1 MSTVVFIG
9 GRNIARSIRTPGLL
23 AVSLLQPVIWLAL
36 FSQTFRGLGGV
47 AQFRAQ
53 GYHDY
58 LSFFTPGM
66 VVLSMLF
73 TGLQSGMATVSDID
87 SGMMD
92 KFLASPV
99 RRLTILAGRVWADAI
114 AMLVQGA
121 IIVVIA
127 TAMGVRAATGPA
139 GAIALIALAAAFGVI
154 WAALSNLVALLTR
167 NAELTMALGFLLT
180 LPVLFMSSAFFP
192 LRLQPAWLQRVAD
205 ANPAA
210 YVITTGQQLLNSGN
224 NTPQDMRTVIALSAA
239 AVIAIPAALLA
250 FRKV

>member
-9 GRNIARSIRTPGLL
+9 GRNITRSVRAPMLL

-36 FSQTFRGLGGV
+36 FSQTFRGLGDV

-53 GYHDY
+53 GYRDY

-73 TGLQSGMATVSDID
+73 TGLQSGMATMSDID

-99 RRLTILAGRVWADAI
+99 RRLTILAGRVWADTLT
-114 AMLVQGA
+114 MLAQGA
-121 IIVVIA
+121 IILVIA
-127 TAMGVRAATGPA
+127 TAMGVRATPGPA
-139 GAIALIALAAAFGVI
+139 GAVALIALATAFGVI

-210 YVITTGQQLLNSGN
+210 YVITTGQQLLNTGN
-224 NTPQDMRTVIALSAA
+224 NAPQDVRTIIALAAA
-239 AVIAIPAALLA
+239 AVIAIPATLLA

>member
-9 GRNIARSIRTPGLL
+9 GRTITRSVRAPMLL

-36 FSQTFRGLGGV
+36 FSQTFRGLGDV

-53 GYHDY
+53 GYRDY

-73 TGLQSGMATVSDID
+73 TGLQSGMATMSDID

-99 RRLTILAGRVWADAI
+99 RRLTILAGRVWADTLT
-114 AMLVQGA
+114 MLAQGA
-121 IIVVIA
+121 IILVIA

-139 GAIALIALAAAFGVI
+139 GAVALIALATAFGVI
-154 WAALSNLVALLTR
+154 WAALSNLVALVTR

-192 LRLQPAWLQRVAD
+192 LGLQPAWLQRVAD

-210 YVITTGQQLLNSGN
+210 YVITTGQQLLNTGN
-224 NTPQDMRTVIALSAA
+224 NAPQDVRTIIALAAA
-239 AVIAIPAALLA
+239 AVIAIPATLLA

>member
-9 GRNIARSIRTPGLL
+9 GRNIARSVRAPMLL
-23 AVSLLQPVIWLAL
+23 AISLLQPVIWLAL
-36 FSQTFRGLGGV
+36 FSQTFRGLGDV

-53 GYHDY
+53 GYRDY

-73 TGLQSGMATVSDID
+73 TGLQSGMATMSDID

-92 KFLASPV
+92 KFLVSPV
-99 RRLTILAGRVWADAI
+99 RRLTILAGRVWADTLT
-114 AMLVQGA
+114 MLAQGA
-121 IIVVIA
+121 IILVIA
-127 TAMGVRAATGPA
+127 TAMGVRATPGPA
-139 GAIALIALAAAFGVI
+139 GAVALIALATAFGVI
-154 WAALSNLVALLTR
+154 WAALSNLAALLTR

-210 YVITTGQQLLNSGN
+210 YVITAGQQLLNTGYN
-224 NTPQDMRTVIALSAA
+224 APQDVRTIIALAAA
-239 AVIAIPAALLA
+239 AVIAIPATLLA

>member
-9 GRNIARSIRTPGLL
+9 GRNITRSVRAPMLL
-23 AVSLLQPVIWLAL
+23 AISLLQPVIWLAL
-36 FSQTFRGLGGV
+36 FSQTFRGLGDV
-47 AQFRAQ
+47 AQFRAE
-53 GYHDY
+53 GYRDY

-73 TGLQSGMATVSDID
+73 TGLQSGMATMSDID

-92 KFLASPV
+92 KFLVSPV
-99 RRLTILAGRVWADAI
+99 RRLTILAGRVWADTLT
-114 AMLVQGA
+114 MLAQGA
-121 IIVVIA
+121 IILVIA

-139 GAIALIALAAAFGVI
+139 GAVALIALATAFGVI
-154 WAALSNLVALLTR
+154 WAALSNLAALVTR

-210 YVITTGQQLLNSGN
+210 YVITTGQQLLNTGSN
-224 NTPQDMRTVIALSAA
+224 APQDVRTIIALAAA
-239 AVIAIPAALLA
+239 AVIAIPATLLA

>member
-9 GRNIARSIRTPGLL
+9 GRNITRSVRAPMLL

-36 FSQTFRGLGGV
+36 FSQTFRGLGDV

-53 GYHDY
+53 GYRDY

-73 TGLQSGMATVSDID
+73 TGLQSGMATMSDID

-92 KFLASPV
+92 KFLVSPV
-99 RRLTILAGRVWADAI
+99 RRLTILAGRVWADTLT
-114 AMLVQGA
+114 MLAQGA
-121 IIVVIA
+121 IILVIA
-127 TAMGVRAATGPA
+127 TAMGVRATPGPA
-139 GAIALIALAAAFGVI
+139 GAVALIALATAFGVI
-154 WAALSNLVALLTR
+154 WAALSNLAALLTR

-224 NTPQDMRTVIALSAA
+224 NAPQDVRTIIALAAA
-239 AVIAIPAALLA
+239 AVIAIPATLLA

>member
-9 GRNIARSIRTPGLL
+9 GRNITRSVRAPMLL
-23 AVSLLQPVIWLAL
+23 AVSLLQPVMWLAL
-36 FSQTFRGLGGV
+36 FSQTFRGLGDV
-47 AQFRAQ
+47 AQFRAE
-53 GYHDY
+53 GYRDY

-73 TGLQSGMATVSDID
+73 TGLQSGMATMSDID

-99 RRLTILAGRVWADAI
+99 RRLTILAGRVCADTLT
-114 AMLVQGA
+114 MLAQGA
-121 IIVVIA
+121 IILVIA
-127 TAMGVRAATGPA
+127 TAMGVRAAPGPA
-139 GAIALIALAAAFGVI
+139 GAVALIALATAFGVI
-154 WAALSNLVALLTR
+154 CAALSNLAALLTR

-192 LRLQPAWLQRVAD
+192 LGLQPAWLQRVAD

-210 YVITTGQQLLNSGN
+210 YVITAGQQLLNTGN
-224 NTPQDMRTVIALSAA
+224 NAPQDVRTIIALAAA
-239 AVIAIPAALLA
+239 AVIAIPTTLLA

>member
-9 GRNIARSIRTPGLL
+9 GRNITRSVRAPMLL

-36 FSQTFRGLGGV
+36 FSQTFRGLGDV
-47 AQFRAQ
+47 AQFRAE
-53 GYHDY
+53 GYRDY
-58 LSFFTPGM
+58 LSFFAPGM

-73 TGLQSGMATVSDID
+73 TGLQSGMATMSDID

-92 KFLASPV
+92 KFLVSPV
-99 RRLTILAGRVWADAI
+99 RRLTILAGRVGADTLT
-114 AMLVQGA
+114 MLAQGA
-121 IIVVIA
+121 IILVIA
-127 TAMGVRAATGPA
+127 TAMGVRATPGPA
-139 GAIALIALAAAFGVI
+139 GAVALIALATAFGVI

-210 YVITTGQQLLNSGN
+210 YVITTGQQLLNTGN
-224 NTPQDMRTVIALSAA
+224 NAPQDVRTIIALAAA
-239 AVIAIPAALLA
+239 AVIAIPATLLA

>member
-9 GRNIARSIRTPGLL
+9 GRNIARSVRAPMLL

-36 FSQTFRGLGGV
+36 FSQTFRGLGDV

-53 GYHDY
+53 GYRDY

-73 TGLQSGMATVSDID
+73 TGLQSGMATMSDID

-92 KFLASPV
+92 KFLVSPV
-99 RRLTILAGRVWADAI
+99 RRLTILAGRVWADTLT
-114 AMLVQGA
+114 MLAQGA
-121 IIVVIA
+121 IILVIA

-139 GAIALIALAAAFGVI
+139 GAVALIALATAFGVI

-192 LRLQPAWLQRVAD
+192 LRLQPAWLQRVAG

-210 YVITTGQQLLNSGN
+210 YVITTGQQLLNTGN
-224 NTPQDMRTVIALSAA
+224 NAPQDVRTIIALAAA
-239 AVIAIPAALLA
+239 AVIAIPATLLA

>member
-9 GRNIARSIRTPGLL
+9 GRNITRSVRAPMLL

-36 FSQTFRGLGGV
+36 FAQTFGGLGDV

-53 GYHDY
+53 GYRDY

-73 TGLQSGMATVSDID
+73 TGLQSGMATMSDID

-99 RRLTILAGRVWADAI
+99 RRLTILAGRVGADTLT
-114 AMLVQGA
+114 MLAQGA
-121 IIVVIA
+121 IILVIA
-127 TAMGVRAATGPA
+127 TAMGVRAAPGPA
-139 GAIALIALAAAFGVI
+139 GAVALIALATAFGVI
-154 WAALSNLVALLTR
+154 WAALSNLVALVTR

-192 LRLQPAWLQRVAD
+192 LRLQPAGLQRVAD

-210 YVITTGQQLLNSGN
+210 YVITTGQQLLNTGN
-224 NTPQDMRTVIALSAA
+224 NAPQDVRTIIALAAA
-239 AVIAIPAALLA
+239 AVIAIPATLLA

>member
-9 GRNIARSIRTPGLL
+9 GRNIARSVRAPMLL
-23 AVSLLQPVIWLAL
+23 AISLLQPVIWLAL
-36 FSQTFRGLGGV
+36 FSQTFRGLGDV

-53 GYHDY
+53 GYRDY

-73 TGLQSGMATVSDID
+73 TGLQSGMATMSDID

-92 KFLASPV
+92 KFLVSPV
-99 RRLTILAGRVWADAI
+99 RRLTILAGRVWADTLT
-114 AMLVQGA
+114 MLAQGA
-121 IIVVIA
+121 IILVIA
-127 TAMGVRAATGPA
+127 TAMGVRATPGPA
-139 GAIALIALAAAFGVI
+139 GAVALIALATAFGVI
-154 WAALSNLVALLTR
+154 WAALSNLVALVTR

-210 YVITTGQQLLNSGN
+210 YVITTGQQLLNTGN
-224 NTPQDMRTVIALSAA
+224 NAPQDVRTIIALAAA
-239 AVIAIPAALLA
+239 AVIAIPTTLLA

>member
-9 GRNIARSIRTPGLL
+9 GRNIARSVRAPMLL

-36 FSQTFRGLGGV
+36 FSQTFRGLGDV

-53 GYHDY
+53 GYRDY

-73 TGLQSGMATVSDID
+73 TGLQSGMATMSDID

-99 RRLTILAGRVWADAI
+99 RRLTILAGRVGADTLT
-114 AMLVQGA
+114 MLAQGA
-121 IIVVIA
+121 IILVIA
-127 TAMGVRAATGPA
+127 TAMGVRATPGPA
-139 GAIALIALAAAFGVI
+139 GAVALIALATAFGVI
-154 WAALSNLVALLTR
+154 WAALSNLVALVTR

-192 LRLQPAWLQRVAD
+192 LRLQPAGLQRVAD

-210 YVITTGQQLLNSGN
+210 YVITTGQQLLNTGN
-224 NTPQDMRTVIALSAA
+224 NAPQDVRTIIALAAA
-239 AVIAIPAALLA
+239 AVIAIPATLLA